1 MITKYDSSLVPKALD
16 HGSILGS
23 NNVVS
28 FSEPNNVCLFKS
40 SRGKTDLLDDT
51 ICQCVTPSG
60 RLHPEGIISPDI
72 IFDQQGDSMDRRED
86 GLWEE

>member
-16 HGSILGS
+16 HGSILDS

-28 FSEPNNVCLFKS
+28 LSEPNICVS
-40 SRGKTDLLDDT
+40 VGSRGTTDLLDDT

-72 IFDQQGDSMDRRED
+72 IFDQQGDSMDRREN